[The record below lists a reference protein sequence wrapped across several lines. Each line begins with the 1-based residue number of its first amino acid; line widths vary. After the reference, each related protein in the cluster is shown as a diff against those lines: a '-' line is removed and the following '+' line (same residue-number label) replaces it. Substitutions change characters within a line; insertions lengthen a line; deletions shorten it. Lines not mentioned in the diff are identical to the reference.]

1 LEKTEAYIDWLIQL
15 EDRPFTLNNHY
26 LSDYKDKFLSY
37 YKGSREKD
45 NNGSLMQTIKNY
57 KTPVPNPY
65 NPSPTPTGVS
75 KVLAGLVE
83 IGMVGVNPGD
93 LPKLLPSDGMEPALT
108 IMADVRSYFQ
118 GTYVFVSASIL
129 GMLIIHL
136 VDSGVQ
142 TFR

>member
-26 LSDYKDKFLSY
+26 LSDYKDKFFSY

-45 NNGSLMQTIKNY
+45 NHGSLMQTIKNY

-65 NPSPTPTGVS
+65 NPSPPTPTGVS

-93 LPKLLPSDGMEPALT
+93 LPKLLPPDGMESALT

-118 GTYVFVSASIL
+118 G
-129 GMLIIHL
+129 MLLYLHP
-136 VDSGVQ
+136 S
-142 TFR
+142 